1 MQSNV
6 LLLLLA
12 CCVLTT
18 GCDAAKVKQLQ
29 DENKR
34 LTNELQVMQ
43 KERDSLQ
50 QKVAL
55 AEEIRKGY
63 EEAREKF
70 QTQLAGLTSVL
81 GGGAANPLPPF
92 EALKNS
98 DWVGNLV
105 PGAATDLKNL
115 KDLREIEGNLL
126 DGLLGGQQRSSG
138 QQRNPGQQPNA
149 GQQRNPGQSRTRS
162 NNGLPFFA
170 V

>member
-18 GCDAAKVKQLQ
+18 GCDAAKVKQLRK
-29 DENKR
+29 ENER
-34 LTNELQVMQ
+34 LAAELQAIQ

-63 EEAREKF
+63 EEARGKF

-92 EALKNS
+92 EELKNS
-98 DWVGNLV
+98 DWIGNLV

-115 KDLREIEGNLL
+115 KDLRQIEGQLL
-126 DGLLGGQQRSSG
+126 DGILGGQRRNPGQQPNSG
-138 QQRNPGQQPNA
+138 QQRNPGQQPNP
-149 GQQRNPGQSRTRS
+149 GQQRQP
-162 NNGLPFFA
+162 
-170 V
+170 